1 MLFIQ
6 LPVRDL
12 SAARTF
18 YAALGLRTE
27 DHSSDEE
34 TASIVLDDDVALI
47 PPAAGPPVTY
57 RTGEHRLEVVVDSDH
72 PVQVTDLLRIAVAA
86 SGNHSPVGQ

>member
-27 DHSSDEE
+27 DHSFDEE

-57 RTGEHRLEVVVDSDH
+57 RTGSTGSRSSSTRTV
-72 PVQVTDLLRIAVAA
+72 PCR
-86 SGNHSPVGQ
+86 